1 MEIVT
6 IALLIAFLVLVAQ
19 LGQIISLQKKSIS
32 ETKTVA
38 ACLDEVNRNLGRHT
52 ESVFDAADQL
62 KNSVESIELKI
73 SDIKYVMD
81 VIEKYS
87 LPDRE
92 QRKILDQVKVDNE
105 IYR

>member
-1 MEIVT
+1 MEIVV

-38 ACLDEVNRNLGRHT
+38 AFLDEINRNLGRHT
-52 ESVFDAADQL
+52 ESIFDVTDQL
-62 KNSVESIELKI
+62 KNSVESIELKVG
-73 SDIKYVMD
+73 DIKYVMD

-87 LPDRE
+87 LPDKE
-92 QRKILDQVKVDNE
+92 QRKVLDQVKIDNE